1 MVNCCWSG
9 SNKCFVMIMAIT
21 VRTDRPVSAARAGG
35 EAIEDVLDDVPPFK
49 PSSSSS
55 IFHRSS
61 DITFDSFGDPRS
73 LSPSRHVTSA
83 VKDVADDAASALSD
97 DLDGPNTRAGKR
109 SSEAGKKDDDSAWPP
124 LKAAL
129 RRERDSRRDSVA
141 SGETDLILDE
151 AERELHCRA
160 GGSSAESDDI
170 LGDSSRTSM
179 MMIIVHVFN
188 KAFYINLWIY

>member
-1 MVNCCWSG
+1 MVYCCWSG
-9 SNKCFVMIMAIT
+9 SNKCFVMLMVIT

-35 EAIEDVLDDVPPFK
+35 EAIGDVLDDVPPVK

-97 DLDGPNTRAGKR
+97 DLDGPTTGAGKR
-109 SSEAGKKDDDSAWPP
+109 SSEAVKKDDDSAWPP

-151 AERELHCRA
+151 AERELHSRA

-179 MMIIVHVFN
+179 HDDNSTNISVF
-188 KAFYINLWIY
+188 

>member
-1 MVNCCWSG
+1 MV
-9 SNKCFVMIMAIT
+9 MAIT
-21 VRTDRPVSAARAGG
+21 VRADRPVSAARVGG
-35 EAIEDVLDDVPPFK
+35 EAIGDVLDDVLPVK
-49 PSSSSS
+49 PSSSS
-55 IFHRSS
+55 IFHKSS

-97 DLDGPNTRAGKR
+97 DLDGPTTGAGKR

-151 AERELHCRA
+151 AERELHSRA

-179 MMIIVHVFN
+179 HDNSTNISVF
-188 KAFYINLWIY
+188 KAVCINLWIY